1 MFTAMSSTSSIAF
14 SSAYTKFIFGS
25 SPRCWLI
32 EAALRRVVYSITINM
47 NKRPAQEPQ
56 GSAFKKHK
64 DSNQKDHQRRESPL
78 QQKPKPDRHVQ
89 DHGKKE
95 VDYQAAVQQLP
106 PPTGAKAE
114 VAAYTP
120 FTVAK
125 NLPPL
130 PEISDPDLKE
140 SPFRHKSCG
149 YDRSSTKSD
158 VTYERLEF
166 LGDAYLELFAS
177 RLIYHHFPALQAGSQ
192 SQVRELLVKNET
204 LSEYARLY
212 GFQDRVQVADMETML
227 RDAKDRGNKGLNK
240 ILGDV
245 FEAYIAAIVLSDA
258 ENGFTRAEAWLTAL
272 WAPKLVEVAA
282 SQKYSNPSLAL
293 HNSDTVDPQTTY
305 SPTAKADLQKRIQA
319 YDAKLVYAP
328 YKASV
333 ELKGDLL
340 GQNKHFIA
348 VHLTGYGYEKK
359 LLGKGEGKNKVEA
372 GNWAAVEAM
381 HGENKTIVDEC
392 EKKLTETKE
401 RKKQER
407 EAKELATGGG
417 K

>member
-1 MFTAMSSTSSIAF
+1 
-14 SSAYTKFIFGS
+14 
-25 SPRCWLI
+25 
-32 EAALRRVVYSITINM
+32 M

-64 DSNQKDHQRRESPL
+64 DSNQKDHQHRESPL
-78 QQKPKPDRHVQ
+78 QQKPKPDRLVQ

-95 VDYQAAVQQLP
+95 VDYQAAVQHLP
-106 PPTGAKAE
+106 PSTGAKAE
-114 VAAYTP
+114 IAAYTP

-212 GFQDRVQVADMETML
+212 GFQDKVQVADMETML

-258 ENGFTRAEAWLTAL
+258 ENGFARAEAWLTAL

-293 HNSDTVDPQTTY
+293 QRSDTADPQTTY
-305 SPTAKADLQKRIQA
+305 SPTAKADLQRRIQA

-340 GQNKHFIA
+340 GQNRHFIA

-381 HGENKTIVDEC
+381 YGENKPIVDEC
-392 EKKLTETKE
+392 EKKLTEMKE
-401 RKKQER
+401 RKKKER
-407 EAKELATGGG
+407 EAKELAAGGG

>member
-1 MFTAMSSTSSIAF
+1 
-14 SSAYTKFIFGS
+14 
-25 SPRCWLI
+25 
-32 EAALRRVVYSITINM
+32 M

-64 DSNQKDHQRRESPL
+64 ESHQKDHHRKQSPSV
-78 QQKPKPDRHVQ
+78 QPPKPVQ
-89 DHGKKE
+89 SVQHHAKKE
-95 VDYQAAVQQLP
+95 VDYSAGLQQLP
-106 PPTGAKAE
+106 PSSTLKAE
-114 VAAYTP
+114 VSSYIP

-130 PEISDPDLKE
+130 PDINDPKLVE
-140 SPFRHKSCG
+140 SPFRHKSYSHG
-149 YDRSSTKSD
+149 YDRSSTASD

-177 RLIYHHFPALQAGSQ
+177 RLIYHHFPLLQAGAQ

-212 GFQDRVQVADMETML
+212 GFHDRVKVADMETML

-245 FEAYIAAIVLSDA
+245 FEAYIAAIVLSDP
-258 ENGFTRAEAWLTAL
+258 EHGFARAEAWLTAL
-272 WAPKLVEVAA
+272 WAPKLVEAA
-282 SQKYSNPSLAL
+282 TSQKYSNPSFTLQT
-293 HNSDTVDPQTTY
+293 SDQADPKTTY

-319 YDAKLVYAP
+319 YDAKLVYVP

-348 VHLTGYGYEKK
+348 VYLTGYGYDKQ

-372 GNWAAVEAM
+372 GNWAATEAM
-381 HGENKTIVDEC
+381 HGESKVIVDEC
-392 EKKLTETKE
+392 EKKLNAMKE
-401 RKKQER
+401 QKRHER
-407 EAKELATGGG
+407 EAKELASGH
-417 K
+417 KK

>member
-1 MFTAMSSTSSIAF
+1 
-14 SSAYTKFIFGS
+14 
-25 SPRCWLI
+25 
-32 EAALRRVVYSITINM
+32 M

-64 DSNQKDHQRRESPL
+64 DSHQKDHHRREPPL
-78 QQKPKPDRHVQ
+78 QQKFKTYHHTQDRAR
-89 DHGKKE
+89 KE
-95 VDYQAAVQQLP
+95 VDYEAAVHQLP
-106 PPTGAKAE
+106 PSTGIQAD

-120 FTVAK
+120 FTVAR

-130 PEISDPDLKE
+130 PEITDPKLVE
-140 SPFRHKSCG
+140 SPFRHKSFVG

-177 RLIYHHFPALQAGSQ
+177 RLIYHHFPALQAGAQ

-212 GFQDRVQVADMETML
+212 GFPKKVKVADMETML

-245 FEAYIAAIVLSDA
+245 FEAYIAAIVLSDP
-258 ENGFTRAEAWLTAL
+258 ENGFAIAETWLTAL
-272 WAPKLVEVAA
+272 WAPKLMEAAA
-282 SQKYSNPSLAL
+282 SQKYSTPSLTL
-293 HNSDTVDPQTTY
+293 QSDDKADPRTTY
-305 SPTAKADLQKRIQA
+305 SPTAKADLQRRIQA
-319 YDAKLVYAP
+319 YDAKLIYSP
-328 YKASV
+328 YKMSV
-333 ELKGDLL
+333 ELKGDQL

-348 VHLTGYGYEKK
+348 VYLTGYGYEKK
-359 LLGKGEGKNKVEA
+359 LLGQGEGKNKVEA
-372 GNWAAVEAM
+372 GNWAAIEAM
-381 HGENKTIVDEC
+381 HGESKSIVDEC
-392 EKKLTETKE
+392 EQKLTIMKE
-401 RKKQER
+401 QKKQER
-407 EAKELATGGG
+407 EAKEKAAAGG

>member
-1 MFTAMSSTSSIAF
+1 
-14 SSAYTKFIFGS
+14 
-25 SPRCWLI
+25 
-32 EAALRRVVYSITINM
+32 M

-64 DSNQKDHQRRESPL
+64 DSHQKDHHRRESPL
-78 QQKPKPDRHVQ
+78 QQKPKPDQRTNERT
-89 DHGKKE
+89 KKE
-95 VDYQAAVQQLP
+95 IDYQLGVQQLP
-106 PPTGAKAE
+106 PSTGIKAD
-114 VAAYTP
+114 VSAYTP

-130 PEISDPDLKE
+130 PEILDPNLVE
-140 SPFRHKSCG
+140 SPFRHKSYG
-149 YDRSSTKSD
+149 YDRSSTASD

-177 RLIYHHFPALQAGSQ
+177 RLIYHHFPALQAGAQ

-212 GFQDRVQVADMETML
+212 GFPNKVKVADMETML

-258 ENGFTRAEAWLTAL
+258 ENGFARAEAWLTAL
-272 WAPKLVEVAA
+272 WAPKLVEAAA

-293 HNSDTVDPQTTY
+293 QSDDTSDPRTTY
-305 SPTAKADLQKRIQA
+305 SPTARADLQKRIQA

-359 LLGKGEGKNKVEA
+359 LLGQGEGKNKVEA
-372 GNWAAVEAM
+372 GNWAAIEAM
-381 HGENKTIVDEC
+381 HGESKAIVDEC
-392 EKKLTETKE
+392 EQKLNVMKE

-407 EAKELATGGG
+407 EAKEMAAAG

>member
-1 MFTAMSSTSSIAF
+1 
-14 SSAYTKFIFGS
+14 
-25 SPRCWLI
+25 
-32 EAALRRVVYSITINM
+32 M

-64 DSNQKDHQRRESPL
+64 DLHQKDHHRREPSS
-78 QQKPKPDRHVQ
+78 QQNHKTDHHTQDRS
-89 DHGKKE
+89 KKE

-106 PPTGAKAE
+106 PSTGNRAD

-130 PEISDPDLKE
+130 PEITDPNLVD
-140 SPFRHKSCG
+140 SPFRHKSYG
-149 YDRSSTKSD
+149 YDRSSTASD

-177 RLIYHHFPALQAGSQ
+177 RLIYHHFPALQAGAQ

-212 GFQDRVQVADMETML
+212 GFPNKVKVADMETML

-245 FEAYIAAIVLSDA
+245 FEAYIAAIVLSDP
-258 ENGFTRAEAWLTAL
+258 ENGFARAEAWLTAL
-272 WAPKLVEVAA
+272 WAPKLVEAAA
-282 SQKYSNPSLAL
+282 SQKYSTPSLAL
-293 HNSDTVDPQTTY
+293 QSDDKADPRTTY

-328 YKASV
+328 YQASV
-333 ELKGDLL
+333 ELKGDQL

-348 VHLTGYGYEKK
+348 VHLTGYGFEKK

-372 GNWAAVEAM
+372 GNWAAIEAM
-381 HGENKTIVDEC
+381 HGESKTVVDEC
-392 EKKLTETKE
+392 EEKLGVMKE

-407 EAKELATGGG
+407 EAKEMEAGGG

>member
-1 MFTAMSSTSSIAF
+1 MLANR
-14 SSAYTKFIFGS
+14 SSAEESRPHT
-25 SPRCWLI
+25 
-32 EAALRRVVYSITINM
+32 ITTDM

-56 GSAFKKHK
+56 GSAYKKHK
-64 DSNQKDHQRRESPL
+64 DSHQKDHHRKESPL
-78 QQKPKPDRHVQ
+78 QQKPKTDHHTQDRA
-89 DHGKKE
+89 KKE
-95 VDYQAAVQQLP
+95 VDYEADVHQLP
-106 PPTGAKAE
+106 PSTGIKAD

-120 FTVAK
+120 FTVAR

-130 PEISDPDLKE
+130 PEINDPKLVE
-140 SPFRHKSCG
+140 SPFRHKSFG
-149 YDRSSTKSD
+149 YDRSSTQSD

-177 RLIYHHFPALQAGSQ
+177 RLIYHHFPALQAGAQ

-212 GFQDRVQVADMETML
+212 GFPNKVKVADMETML

-245 FEAYIAAIVLSDA
+245 FEAYIAAIVLSDP
-258 ENGFTRAEAWLTAL
+258 ENGFARAEAWLTAL
-272 WAPKLVEVAA
+272 WTPKLLEAAA
-282 SQKYSNPSLAL
+282 SQKYSTPSLTL
-293 HNSDTVDPQTTY
+293 QSDDKADPRMTY

-319 YDAKLVYAP
+319 YDAKLIYAP

-333 ELKGDLL
+333 ELKGDQL

-359 LLGKGEGKNKVEA
+359 LLGQGEGKNKVEA
-372 GNWAAVEAM
+372 GNWAAIEAM
-381 HGENKTIVDEC
+381 HGESKAIVDEC
-392 EKKLTETKE
+392 EQKLGVMKE

-407 EAKELATGGG
+407 EAKEMAAAGG